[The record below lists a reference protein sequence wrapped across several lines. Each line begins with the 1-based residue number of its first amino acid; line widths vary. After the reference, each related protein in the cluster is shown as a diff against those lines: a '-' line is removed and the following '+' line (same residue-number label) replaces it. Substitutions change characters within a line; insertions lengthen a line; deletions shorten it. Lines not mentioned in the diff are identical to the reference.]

1 MSFRIRTKLTIAFFG
16 IIFPFLVIAG
26 IITVYN
32 VNNISKF
39 ALKAE
44 AISEEMHSV
53 MSLQIALDRA
63 LMPGNDYIITGD
75 KKYIDEFNN
84 TSKNVE
90 ALIEK
95 AEDALIRLKGI
106 DTPEVKDE
114 MEIFNDVKSAWQH
127 IKEIS
132 LKIFAIQNPVGSE
145 EAATLMEE
153 MDYKWSYPAI
163 EKLDR
168 HHEIDRKEHEEAI
181 EKVNRAWKMSWIIMI
196 SGAMLLIAF
205 GTSFAAFY
213 SRIFTKPIEIIH
225 NGADAIAS
233 GDFKARLDIKTG
245 DELQQLAN
253 AMNEM
258 AAQLDSFT
266 SNLQGMVDER
276 TREVQESE
284 KRYRSLFDNM
294 LNGFAYCRMLFKD
307 DLPQDFI
314 YLDVNKA
321 FEKLTG
327 LKNVVGKKVTEVIP
341 GIKEAHPELF
351 EIYGRVALTGRP
363 EMFEIDFKPLS
374 IWLAISVYSPE
385 RGCFVAVLDNITER
399 KRAEERLRQSEER
412 SRLFFNS
419 GNDAVFVH
427 IVGADGKPG
436 NFIEVN
442 EVACKR
448 LGYTRE
454 ELLNMSPYDID
465 ASDMAEKREAVLKG
479 FIANGQ
485 ALFEM
490 VHVAKDG
497 TRIPVE
503 INIRLFNLRGR
514 PMVIAFVR
522 DITERKKAEEALR
535 QSRALYLNTLESMM
549 EGCQIIDFDWRYIY
563 VNDAGARHGCR
574 AKEELLGHKMMELYP
589 GIENTEMFAALR
601 RCMNERMPHHMENEF
616 IYPNGTNA
624 WFELSMQPVPEGVFI
639 LSIDITERK
648 KAEEGLRESET
659 RFRGIVETAKDA
671 VVCIKQ
677 GGIIYL
683 WNKSAEEIF
692 GYKADEVMNRSM
704 HDVLCPERYR
714 EKAAEG
720 LKGFSR
726 TGTGPVVG
734 KTIEIEGLKKDGTEF
749 PVELSIS
756 AMNIKGEWHAAGII
770 RDITARKEAEKKI
783 AEQIDFLERFHKASV
798 QREFRI
804 KELRDRVK
812 ELEEELK
819 KR

>member
-1 MSFRIRTKLTIAFFG
+1 
-16 IIFPFLVIAG
+16 
-26 IITVYN
+26 
-32 VNNISKF
+32 
-39 ALKAE
+39 
-44 AISEEMHSV
+44 
-53 MSLQIALDRA
+53 
-63 LMPGNDYIITGD
+63 
-75 KKYIDEFNN
+75 
-84 TSKNVE
+84 
-90 ALIEK
+90 
-95 AEDALIRLKGI
+95 
-106 DTPEVKDE
+106 
-114 MEIFNDVKSAWQH
+114 
-127 IKEIS
+127 
-132 LKIFAIQNPVGSE
+132 
-145 EAATLMEE
+145 
-153 MDYKWSYPAI
+153 
-163 EKLDR
+163 
-168 HHEIDRKEHEEAI
+168 
-181 EKVNRAWKMSWIIMI
+181 
-196 SGAMLLIAF
+196 
-205 GTSFAAFY
+205 
-213 SRIFTKPIEIIH
+213 
-225 NGADAIAS
+225 
-233 GDFKARLDIKTG
+233 
-245 DELQQLAN
+245 
-253 AMNEM
+253 
-258 AAQLDSFT
+258 
-266 SNLQGMVDER
+266 
-276 TREVQESE
+276 
-284 KRYRSLFDNM
+284 
-294 LNGFAYCRMLFKD
+294 
-307 DLPQDFI
+307 
-314 YLDVNKA
+314 
-321 FEKLTG
+321 
-327 LKNVVGKKVTEVIP
+327 
-341 GIKEAHPELF
+341 
-351 EIYGRVALTGRP
+351 
-363 EMFEIDFKPLS
+363 MFEIDFKPLG

-385 RGCFVAVLDNITER
+385 RGCFVAVFDNITER
-399 KRAEERLRQSEER
+399 KRAEERLLQSEER
-412 SRLFFNS
+412 FRFFFNS

-427 IVGADGKPG
+427 TVKADGKPG

-465 ASDMAEKREAVLKG
+465 APDMAEKREAVLKG

-490 VHVAKDG
+490 VHIAKDG
-497 TRIPVE
+497 ARTPVE

-514 PMVIAFVR
+514 PMAIAFAR

-563 VNDAGARHGCR
+563 VNDAVVRHARK
-574 AKEELLGHKMMELYP
+574 AKEDLLGRKMIELYP

-616 IYPNGTNA
+616 IYPNGANA
-624 WFELSMQPVPEGVFI
+624 WFELSMQPVPEGVFL

-677 GGIIYL
+677 GGIIYF

-692 GYKADEVMNRSM
+692 GYKADEVINRHM
-704 HDVLCPERYR
+704 HDVISPERYR

-720 LKGFSR
+720 FKEFLR

-756 AMNIKGEWHAAGII
+756 AMNIKGEWHAVGII

-783 AEQIDFLERFHKASV
+783 AEQMDFLERFHKASV